1 MGELFALINAA
12 GWSCGMVFARRAQQR
27 AQVGNL
33 GGLYCSL
40 LVNTVINLM
49 MFLGGL
55 LAQPLPPVTVR
66 GMVFFVL
73 GGVCNSLIG
82 RGLLFY
88 TVSLLG
94 AARAGVVKATTP
106 VFALLC
112 GVFLLHEVIAPLDWL
127 GIAAVLCGVLTIAI
141 GGARRNQGGAAWD
154 GTAVRGVLFG
164 LLASLFLA
172 LGNLFRKLG
181 VSAIPSSSVGVFV
194 GSLSALS
201 VLSVFL
207 LITGPGILRQALRH
221 LDRDYAVSGLSTSVA
236 LYFLF
241 TSLQMI
247 PLSIANSL
255 TAAEP
260 LFTLLLGR
268 LLLGR
273 QEKPTTALVAGALST
288 VLGAVL
294 LACF

>member
-1 MGELFALINAA
+1 M
-12 GWSCGMVFARRAQQR
+12 
-27 AQVGNL
+27 
-33 GGLYCSL
+33 
-40 LVNTVINLM
+40 
-49 MFLGGL
+49 
-55 LAQPLPPVTVR
+55 
-66 GMVFFVL
+66 
-73 GGVCNSLIG
+73 
-82 RGLLFY
+82 
-88 TVSLLG
+88 
-94 AARAGVVKATTP
+94 
-106 VFALLC
+106 
-112 GVFLLHEVIAPLDWL
+112 
-127 GIAAVLCGVLTIAI
+127 LCGVLTIAI

>member
-1 MGELFALINAA
+1 M
-12 GWSCGMVFARRAQQR
+12 
-27 AQVGNL
+27 
-33 GGLYCSL
+33 
-40 LVNTVINLM
+40 
-49 MFLGGL
+49 
-55 LAQPLPPVTVR
+55 
-66 GMVFFVL
+66 
-73 GGVCNSLIG
+73 
-82 RGLLFY
+82 
-88 TVSLLG
+88 
-94 AARAGVVKATTP
+94 
-106 VFALLC
+106 
-112 GVFLLHEVIAPLDWL
+112 
-127 GIAAVLCGVLTIAI
+127 
-141 GGARRNQGGAAWD
+141 
-154 GTAVRGVLFG
+154 RGVLFG

>member
-1 MGELFALINAA
+1 M
-12 GWSCGMVFARRAQQR
+12 
-27 AQVGNL
+27 
-33 GGLYCSL
+33 
-40 LVNTVINLM
+40 
-49 MFLGGL
+49 
-55 LAQPLPPVTVR
+55 
-66 GMVFFVL
+66 
-73 GGVCNSLIG
+73 
-82 RGLLFY
+82 
-88 TVSLLG
+88 
-94 AARAGVVKATTP
+94 
-106 VFALLC
+106 
-112 GVFLLHEVIAPLDWL
+112 
-127 GIAAVLCGVLTIAI
+127 LCGVLTIAI

-154 GTAVRGVLFG
+154 GDGRAGAFFFG

-260 LFTLLLGR
+260 VY
-268 LLLGR
+268 
-273 QEKPTTALVAGALST
+273 AVAGTAAAGQAGKAHPGACGRRAGAT

-294 LACF
+294 LACFLSAGAAGKCSAGSFARLAQLRGRKAASAPGQVPVRVSGALILPGPQRGEGAALILQQQQDIFLLAGGGVEVEPA